1 MLTTVTIWLL
11 ISVSGGNSNM
21 GTLTVVER
29 FATAEACQEVLKQVP
44 HAGTLLLAKCVQ
56 AKVAR

>member
-11 ISVSGGNSNM
+11 ISVSGGTGNM
-21 GTLTVVER
+21 GTVTVIER
-29 FATAEACQEVLKQVP
+29 FATAEACQDSLKQVP
-44 HAGTLLLAKCVQ
+44 NVGILLLAKCVQ